1 MGTPWLMFLVI
12 LKGILWSG
20 VAFSIIVVVV
30 RLGVRIRLFGR
41 LKVDD
46 YLVVCAIAFNI
57 ASALVL
63 AVLGDVLYVSIN
75 PPTDQDR
82 STIAKDI
89 AVATHDTLASYLCYY
104 LCLWS
109 FKLSFMAFFY
119 GLGRQI
125 RALGILW

>member
-1 MGTPWLMFLVI
+1 MGTPWLMFLAI

-20 VAFSIIVVVV
+20 VTFSITVVVA

-41 LKVDD
+41 LKVDA
-46 YLVVCAIAFNI
+46 YLVVCAIAFII

-63 AVLGDVLYVSIN
+63 AIFGDVLYY
-75 PPTDQDR
+75 R
-82 STIAKDI
+82 STLAKDI

-104 LCLWS
+104 SCLWS

-125 RALGILW
+125 RALEILW